1 MADNPLA
8 TVFGTVGVVY
18 GLLVPLILIT
28 LFAFFLTASQLSTDA
43 KPRAVAKAMY
53 CYVLMGIGLLLMTI
67 AAIPTVA
74 SVLAGESYSNATYLG
89 LLILFAGGGIVFLQQ
104 DKMARRI
111 DSASRLIPSL
121 IYLYTVKLIGTVAV
135 LLSGLSIILTLVL
148 GTAEAG
154 WWIMPIT
161 IFLYGFIL
169 AWSTHTPQPA
179 GPKLA
184 FPAIMRPIM
193 PSISKA
199 IVPKKTVKKASK
211 KKRSKK
217 RRK

>member
-18 GLLVPLILIT
+18 GLLVPLVLIT
-28 LFAFFLTASQLSTDA
+28 IFAFFLTASQLSTGA

-53 CYVLMGIGLLLMTI
+53 CYLLMGIGLLLMTI
-67 AAIPTVA
+67 AALPTVA

-104 DKMARRI
+104 DKVARRI

-121 IYLYTVKLIGTVAV
+121 IYLYTVKLIGTVAI

-169 AWSTHTPQPA
+169 AWSTHTPQPV

-184 FPAIMRPIM
+184 FPAIMKRPIM
-193 PSISKA
+193 PAISKA
-199 IVPKKTVKKASK
+199 VVPKKTA

-217 RRK
+217 RKK